1 MGDEFGEVTED
12 VETVEA
18 VETEE
23 DFTPAEGLE
32 EDFTLE
38 EDVEEDFTPAEGLE
52 EVEVEEE
59 EIAEDTE
66 EAEEMPEDI
75 ETEELE
81 EDFTPA
87 EGLEEDFTLE
97 EDVEEDFTPAE
108 GLEEVEVEEEEI
120 AEDTEEAEEMPEDIE
135 TEELEEDF
143 TPTEGLEEDST
154 LEEDLEEDF
163 TPAEGLEEVETEEEK
178 IAEDTEEAEE
188 MPEDIEVE
196 ESAEDFTT
204 AEGLEEV
211 EAEEEEI
218 VEDTEEAEEISDDM
232 ENGELEDIESDEEE
246 SPESEDMGD
255 TSEGGGPVKV
265 LKPDGDTSMHVS
277 DYDEQIADLDKG
289 IENAKQPYQDEA
301 NEINEEAN
309 RIFEDSEMTRE
320 EKMSSLEM
328 EKERLTSLKEQWKD
342 ESSEWYSEKDRLRQ
356 MKEQQIV
363 DDFEDSENIDDDTD
377 MTSEELNVFSDKIE
391 DLFGDDGSDD
401 VENISD
407 EINDKRDI
415 NSRVADVRSPKPI
428 DGMDAVEPNV
438 DVFPLEKTKQTINNI
453 ELDDGTEQKVFD
465 HPDKLLN
472 ELPFTQGINE
482 FNKEG
487 TCALANLGSWLEIG
501 GSNNVENDIVKYA
514 STHMDIY
521 GDALCSESGGVL
533 PQNIPTIWKEF
544 GVEAYLDGSKN
555 LEHIA
560 EAVESGRA
568 VSVGVNAGK
577 LYENDNCE
585 NIDLS
590 DCYGDGGAN
599 HAIGVMSCARDAV
612 TGNLTHFYINDTG
625 RDLAR
630 DACRKINATDFL
642 QALNVKRGVAIISK
656 KPIW

>member
-1 MGDEFGEVTED
+1 M
-12 VETVEA
+12 
-18 VETEE
+18 
-23 DFTPAEGLE
+23 E

-38 EDVEEDFTPAEGLE
+38 DDLEEDFTAAEGLE
-52 EVEVEEE
+52 EVENEEE
-59 EIAEDTE
+59 E
-66 EAEEMPEDI
+66 
-75 ETEELE
+75 
-81 EDFTPA
+81 
-87 EGLEEDFTLE
+87 
-97 EDVEEDFTPAE
+97 
-108 GLEEVEVEEEEI
+108 
-120 AEDTEEAEEMPEDIE
+120 
-135 TEELEEDF
+135 
-143 TPTEGLEEDST
+143 
-154 LEEDLEEDF
+154 
-163 TPAEGLEEVETEEEK
+163 

-196 ESAEDFTT
+196 ESAEDFTPAEGLEEDFT
-204 AEGLEEV
+204 LDEDVEEDFTPAEGLEEV

-218 VEDTEEAEEISDDM
+218 VEDTEEAEEMPEDIETTDTEETEEMPEEMETTEAEEISDDM
-232 ENGELEDIESDEEE
+232 ETGELEDIESDEEE

-320 EKMSSLEM
+320 EKISSLEM
-328 EKERLTSLKEQWKD
+328 DKERLTSLKEQWKD

-356 MKEQQIV
+356 MKEQQILSDLQ
-363 DDFEDSENIDDDTD
+363 DDENADDSNDISDT
-377 MTSEELNVFSDKIE
+377 ELNTFADRIR
-391 DLFGDDGSDD
+391 DFFGDDVVDD
-401 VENISD
+401 AEDISS
-407 EINDKRDI
+407 EVNDKRDI

-428 DGMDAVEPNV
+428 EGMDAVEPNV

-577 LYENDNCE
+577 LYENDNYE

>member
-32 EDFTLE
+32 EDFTSE

-75 ETEELE
+75 ET
-81 EDFTPA
+81 T
-87 EGLEEDFTLE
+87 
-97 EDVEEDFTPAE
+97 
-108 GLEEVEVEEEEI
+108 
-120 AEDTEEAEEMPEDIE
+120 DTEETEEMPEEME
-135 TEELEEDF
+135 T
-143 TPTEGLEEDST
+143 T
-154 LEEDLEEDF
+154 
-163 TPAEGLEEVETEEEK
+163 
-178 IAEDTEEAEE
+178 
-188 MPEDIEVE
+188 
-196 ESAEDFTT
+196 
-204 AEGLEEV
+204 
-211 EAEEEEI
+211 
-218 VEDTEEAEEISDDM
+218 EAEEISDDM
-232 ENGELEDIESDEEE
+232 ETGELEDIESDEEE

-320 EKMSSLEM
+320 EKISSLEM
-328 EKERLTSLKEQWKD
+328 DKERLTSLKEQWKD

-356 MKEQQIV
+356 MKEQQILSDLQ
-363 DDFEDSENIDDDTD
+363 DDENADDSNDISDT
-377 MTSEELNVFSDKIE
+377 ELNTFADRIR
-391 DLFGDDGSDD
+391 DFFGDDVVDD
-401 VENISD
+401 AEDISS
-407 EINDKRDI
+407 EVNDKRDI

-428 DGMDAVEPNV
+428 EGMDAVEPNV

-577 LYENDNCE
+577 LYENDNYE

>member
-32 EDFTLE
+32 EDFTS
-38 EDVEEDFTPAEGLE
+38 
-52 EVEVEEE
+52 
-59 EIAEDTE
+59 
-66 EAEEMPEDI
+66 
-75 ETEELE
+75 
-81 EDFTPA
+81 
-87 EGLEEDFTLE
+87 E

-143 TPTEGLEEDST
+143 TPTEGLEEDFT

-163 TPAEGLEEVETEEEK
+163 TPAEGLEEVENEEEE

-196 ESAEDFTT
+196 ESAEDFTPAEGLEEDFT
-204 AEGLEEV
+204 LDEDVEEDFTPAEGLEEV

-218 VEDTEEAEEISDDM
+218 VEDTEEAEEMSEDIETTDTEEAEEMPEEMEITEAEEISDDM
-232 ENGELEDIESDEEE
+232 ETGELEDIESYVEE
-246 SPESEDMGD
+246 SPESEDVSD
-255 TSEGGGPVKV
+255 TSEGGGPGKV

-328 EKERLTSLKEQWKD
+328 DKERLTSLKEQWKD

-391 DLFGDDGSDD
+391 DLFGDDGADD

-428 DGMDAVEPNV
+428 EGMDAVEPNV

-568 VSVGVNAGK
+568 VSVGVNAGQ
-577 LYENDNCE
+577 LYENDNYE

>member
-1 MGDEFGEVTED
+1 MGDEFGEITED

-38 EDVEEDFTPAEGLE
+38 EDVEEDFTPAEGME
-52 EVEVEEE
+52 EVEVEE
-59 EIAEDTE
+59 D
-66 EAEEMPEDI
+66 
-75 ETEELE
+75 
-81 EDFTPA
+81 
-87 EGLEEDFTLE
+87 
-97 EDVEEDFTPAE
+97 
-108 GLEEVEVEEEEI
+108 EI

-143 TPTEGLEEDST
+143 TPTEGLEEDFT

-163 TPAEGLEEVETEEEK
+163 TPAEGLEEVENEEEE

-196 ESAEDFTT
+196 ESAEDFTPAEGLEEDFT
-204 AEGLEEV
+204 LDEDVEEDFTPAEGLEEV
-211 EAEEEEI
+211 GAEEEEI
-218 VEDTEEAEEISDDM
+218 VEDTEEAEEMSEDIETTDTEEAEEMPEEMETTEAEEISDDM
-232 ENGELEDIESDEEE
+232 ETGELEDIESDEEE
-246 SPESEDMGD
+246 SPESEDVSD

-328 EKERLTSLKEQWKD
+328 DKERLTSLKEQWKD

-391 DLFGDDGSDD
+391 DLFGDDGADD

-428 DGMDAVEPNV
+428 EGMDAVEPNV

-568 VSVGVNAGK
+568 VSVGVNAGQ
-577 LYENDNCE
+577 LYENDNYE

>member
-38 EDVEEDFTPAEGLE
+38 EDVEEDFA
-52 EVEVEEE
+52 
-59 EIAEDTE
+59 
-66 EAEEMPEDI
+66 
-75 ETEELE
+75 
-81 EDFTPA
+81 PA

-108 GLEEVEVEEEEI
+108 GLEEAEAAEEEI
-120 AEDTEEAEEMPEDIE
+120 VEDTEESEEMPEDIE

-143 TPTEGLEEDST
+143 TLAEGLEEDFT
-154 LEEDLEEDF
+154 LDEDVEEDF
-163 TPAEGLEEVETEEEK
+163 TP
-178 IAEDTEEAEE
+178 
-188 MPEDIEVE
+188 
-196 ESAEDFTT
+196 

-218 VEDTEEAEEISDDM
+218 VEDTEEAEEMSEDIETTDTEEAEEMPEEMETTEAEEISDDM

-301 NEINEEAN
+301 DEINEEAN

-320 EKMSSLEM
+320 EKKSSLEM

-377 MTSEELNVFSDKIE
+377 MTSEELNAFSDKIE
-391 DLFGDDGSDD
+391 DLFGDDGADD

-415 NSRVADVRSPKPI
+415 NSWVADVRSPKPI
-428 DGMDAVEPNV
+428 EGMDAVEPNV

-577 LYENDNCE
+577 LYENDNYE